1 MSTNILKKYIQK
13 MEKLRIDR
21 AHGAAPNKPLFLLA
35 IIEMIEQGQITE
47 NKILPAPTLVEI
59 FMKYWSKVT
68 DRRPNIALPFF
79 HLSKSEDF
87 WHLHA
92 NPGYETALRVVT
104 QIKTFSRLREIVAY
118 ASLDDDLFVLLT
130 VSDDREVLRQTL
142 IRTYLPDFKQVIE
155 GLLAETEQ
163 ISAYREELLQRVEHT
178 FSIQKSIE
186 STETEE
192 PIRTAGF
199 RQAIMGTYNY
209 CFVTPKL
216 MCRKI
221 ESTARS
227 YSKIRR
233 PHDIHRRAKYVSPII
248 FMLTQHYTCAVCQL
262 YILTLDGE
270 SVTEAAHIIPF
281 SESYNDDVR
290 NGISLCQLHHWTFD
304 KGLIS
309 LDRNYEVIVSE
320 LMLERGPT
328 EWLLTT
334 LRGKSILLPE
344 HNEFYPAQE
353 ALAWHR
359 EEVLRK

>member
-1 MSTNILKKYIQK
+1 MPTNILQKYVQK
-13 MEKLRIDR
+13 MECLRIDR

-104 QIKTFSRLREIVAY
+104 QIKTFSRLREIVAS

-130 VSDDREVLRQTL
+130 VPDDREVLRQTL

-209 CFVTPKL
+209 
-216 MCRKI
+216 
-221 ESTARS
+221 
-227 YSKIRR
+227 
-233 PHDIHRRAKYVSPII
+233 
-248 FMLTQHYTCAVCQL
+248 TCAVCQL

-320 LMLERGPT
+320 LMLERGPI

-359 EEVLRK
+359 EEIFRK

>member
-104 QIKTFSRLREIVAY
+104 QIKTFSRLREIVAS

-130 VSDDREVLRQTL
+130 VPDDREVLRQTL

-163 ISAYREELLQRVEHT
+163 INAYREELLQRVEHT

-199 RQAIMGTYNY
+199 RQAIMGTYN
-209 CFVTPKL
+209 
-216 MCRKI
+216 
-221 ESTARS
+221 
-227 YSKIRR
+227 
-233 PHDIHRRAKYVSPII
+233 
-248 FMLTQHYTCAVCQL
+248 YTCAVCQL

-334 LRGKSILLPE
+334 LRGKPILLPE

-359 EEVLRK
+359 EEIFRE

>member
-1 MSTNILKKYIQK
+1 MPTNILQKYVQK
-13 MEKLRIDR
+13 MECLRIDR

-104 QIKTFSRLREIVAY
+104 QIKTFSRLREIVAS

-130 VSDDREVLRQTL
+130 VPDDREVLRQTL

-209 CFVTPKL
+209 
-216 MCRKI
+216 
-221 ESTARS
+221 
-227 YSKIRR
+227 
-233 PHDIHRRAKYVSPII
+233 
-248 FMLTQHYTCAVCQL
+248 TCAVCQL

-320 LMLERGPT
+320 LMLERGPI

-359 EEVLRK
+359 EKVLRR

>member
-209 CFVTPKL
+209 
-216 MCRKI
+216 
-221 ESTARS
+221 
-227 YSKIRR
+227 
-233 PHDIHRRAKYVSPII
+233 
-248 FMLTQHYTCAVCQL
+248 TCAVCQL

>member
-13 MEKLRIDR
+13 MDKLRIDR

-104 QIKTFSRLREIVAY
+104 QIKTFSRLREIVAS

-130 VSDDREVLRQTL
+130 VPDDREVLRQTL

-155 GLLAETEQ
+155 GLLTETEQ

-199 RQAIMGTYNY
+199 RQAIMGTYN
-209 CFVTPKL
+209 
-216 MCRKI
+216 
-221 ESTARS
+221 
-227 YSKIRR
+227 
-233 PHDIHRRAKYVSPII
+233 
-248 FMLTQHYTCAVCQL
+248 YTCAVCQL

-359 EEVLRK
+359 EEIFRE

>member
-1 MSTNILKKYIQK
+1 
-13 MEKLRIDR
+13 
-21 AHGAAPNKPLFLLA
+21 
-35 IIEMIEQGQITE
+35 
-47 NKILPAPTLVEI
+47 
-59 FMKYWSKVT
+59 MKYWSKVT

-104 QIKTFSRLREIVAY
+104 QIKTFSRLREIVAS

-130 VSDDREVLRQTL
+130 VPDDREVLHQTL

-199 RQAIMGTYNY
+199 RQAIMGTYN
-209 CFVTPKL
+209 
-216 MCRKI
+216 
-221 ESTARS
+221 
-227 YSKIRR
+227 
-233 PHDIHRRAKYVSPII
+233 
-248 FMLTQHYTCAVCQL
+248 YTCAVCQL

-320 LMLERGPT
+320 LMLERGPI

-359 EEVLRK
+359 EEIFRE